1 MALLLNSVIIQSKST
16 PYIVRHAVLL
26 SAKHHNEYCWQKQ
39 RIGQRAI
46 VGPSSGG
53 YHFVDS
59 TDRPYPP
66 LRFRVD
72 DEIIKPIREKE
83 KDDWNKLTME
93 EKKLLYRYSFRRT
106 QAELLGWNVYWKM
119 YCAYILIWI
128 SIALGLVGLLKH
140 YSYPPQVPTLSDEWK
155 HHAMRKILILEKPLP
170 KEQQHCTIT
179 KMTVGKIDKIEEYGI
194 FECF

>member
-1 MALLLNSVIIQSKST
+1 MTLVRSSIIVQSKST

-39 RIGQRAI
+39 RIGQREI

-53 YHFVDS
+53 YHFIDS

-66 LRFRVD
+66 LRFRAD

-83 KDDWNKLTME
+83 KGDWKKLTME

-119 YCAYILIWI
+119 YLAYALIWS
-128 SIALGLVGLLKH
+128 SIGLGVVGLLRH
-140 YSYPPQVPTLSDEWK
+140 FSYPPQVPTLSDEWK
-155 HHAMRKILILEKPLP
+155 HAAMQKILILEKPLP
-170 KEQQHCTIT
+170 EGAATLYDYENDRWK
-179 KMTVGKIDKIEEYGI
+179 D
-194 FECF
+194 